1 MVSEESKSNSI
12 FLLGDDSEV
21 AEGDEVR
28 EVICLE
34 EATGEGEEDRARGV
48 MARCGSSCS
57 ADTDMSST
65 SDGDS
70 D

>member
-1 MVSEESKSNSI
+1 M
-12 FLLGDDSEV
+12 LGDDSEV

-28 EVICLE
+28 EVTCLE
-34 EATGEGEEDRARGV
+34 EAAGEEEEERTGGV
-48 MARCGSSCS
+48 MARCESSCI